1 MTPARGVVLM
11 VLGTLAMASSAAM
24 ISAIDGEPLSVA
36 AWRCLLAVP
45 MLLPMAAWELL
56 RRTGQAGPSRRMLM
70 GALIAG
76 VALGVDYSFYNTSI
90 AMIGPGIATVL
101 INVQIVIL
109 PLLAWMLE
117 GVRPMRQLALIIPLM
132 LAGVALTAGAMDL
145 ENLQLAG
152 VLAGLAAGTG
162 YALYLAIIR
171 RSAQESRDSR
181 DRRGAG
187 REHRSAP
194 FTVLSLVCLSAGAT
208 TALTATGLGR
218 LQVPEGLEGWGAML
232 ALAFVGQVLTYLCF
246 NIAMT
251 SISETASSTLMLLS
265 AVFAVAL
272 AAVIFADIPS
282 AWQLLGCAMIIGGAW
297 WTAAAARRRAGR
309 VIAPTLPAGDS
320 AKSTLDPQR

>member
-11 VLGTLAMASSAAM
+11 VLGTLALAASAAM

-45 MLLPMAAWELL
+45 MLLPLAAWELL
-56 RRTGQAGPSRRMLM
+56 RRSGPARVPARTLI
-70 GALIAG
+70 GAVVAG

-90 AMIGPGIATVL
+90 TMIGPGIATVL
-101 INVQIVIL
+101 INIQVVIL
-109 PLLAWMLE
+109 PLIAWALE

-132 LAGVALTAGAMDL
+132 LAGVALTAGALDL

-171 RSAQESRDSR
+171 RTAPRAP
-181 DRRGAG
+181 RR
-187 REHRSAP
+187 HRSAP
-194 FTVLSLVCLSAGAT
+194 FTILSLVCLSAGVT
-208 TALTATGLGR
+208 TALTAAGLGR
-218 LQVPEGLEGWGAML
+218 LEVPQGLQEWAPML

-251 SISETASSTLMLLS
+251 AISETASSTLMLLS

-272 AAVIFADIPS
+272 AAVLFADIPS
-282 AWQLLGCAMIIGGAW
+282 AWQLVGCAMIIGGAW
-297 WTAAAARRRAGR
+297 WTAVAARRRAGGA
-309 VIAPTLPAGDS
+309 VPPTLPVDDPAGRRS
-320 AKSTLDPQR
+320 HSPR

>member
-1 MTPARGVVLM
+1 MMTPARGVALM
-11 VLGTLAMASSAAM
+11 VAGTFALASSAAM

-45 MLLPMAAWELL
+45 MLLPLAAWELL
-56 RRTGQAGPSRRMLM
+56 RRRDRAGISRRTCV

-90 AMIGPGIATVL
+90 NLIGPGIATVL

-109 PLLAWMLE
+109 PLLGWAME

-132 LAGVALTAGAMDL
+132 LAGVALTAGALDL
-145 ENLQLAG
+145 ENIQLAG

-171 RSAQESRDSR
+171 RTAPREP
-181 DRRGAG
+181 RR
-187 REHRSAP
+187 HRSAP
-194 FTVLSLVCLSAGAT
+194 FTILSLVCLSAGVT
-208 TALTATGLGR
+208 TALAAVGLGR
-218 LQVPEGLEGWGAML
+218 LEVPQSTQGWGVML

-246 NIAMT
+246 NVAMT
-251 SISETASSTLMLLS
+251 AISETASSTLMLLS

-272 AAVIFADIPS
+272 AAVLFADIPS
-282 AWQLLGCAMIIGGAW
+282 AWQLVGCAMIIGGAW

-309 VIAPTLPAGDS
+309 PAPPTLPVDS
-320 AKSTLDPQR
+320 AAQTPLSSRG

>member
-1 MTPARGVVLM
+1 MITASRGVFLM
-11 VLGTLAMASSAAM
+11 VVGTLALASSAAM

-45 MLLPMAAWELL
+45 MLLPLAIWELR
-56 RRTGQAGPSRRMLM
+56 RRTGQPRPSRRTLI

-90 AMIGPGIATVL
+90 NMIGPGIATVL

-109 PLLAWMLE
+109 PLIAWALE

-132 LAGVALTAGAMDL
+132 LAGVALTAGALDL
-145 ENLQLAG
+145 GGLQLTG

-171 RSAQESRDSR
+171 RTAPRGPGRSR
-181 DRRGAG
+181 A
-187 REHRSAP
+187 AP
-194 FTVLSLVCLSAGAT
+194 FTILTLVCLSAGLT
-208 TALTATGLGR
+208 TALTAAGLGR
-218 LQVPEGLEGWGAML
+218 LDVPAGLDGWAAML

-246 NIAMT
+246 NVAMT
-251 SISETASSTLMLLS
+251 AISETASSTLMLLS

-272 AAVIFADIPS
+272 AAVLFADIPS
-282 AWQLLGCAMIIGGAW
+282 AWQLLGCAMIIAGAW
-297 WTAAAARRRAGR
+297 WTAMAARRRAGGN
-309 VIAPTLPAGDS
+309 APPTLPAGNS
-320 AKSTLDPQR
+320 EQSQPHLPR